1 MKIHH
6 ICIQT
11 DNYNESL
18 KFYKNI
24 LGFSVFKETKNFHKR
39 AYNSWLELNSFM
51 IELQT
56 KKEDQKLIDYSKNS
70 KGINHICFLVDDIEK
85 EYIRIKELGYNKFKR
100 KNNSDIYIVENEKLL
115 KIIAPEGT
123 IIEIR
128 DTQLLN

>member
-11 DNYNESL
+11 DNYDNSL

-24 LGFSVFKETKNFHKR
+24 LGFTIFKETKNFHQR
-39 AYNSWLELNSFM
+39 AYNTWLELDSLM

-56 KKEDQKLIDYSKNS
+56 KKEDQKLIDFSKNS
-70 KGINHICFLVDDIEK
+70 KGINHICFLVDDVEK
-85 EYIRIKELGYNKFKR
+85 EYIRIKKLGYNKFKR
-100 KNNSDIYIVENEKLL
+100 KNDSDIYIVENEKLL

-128 DTQLLN
+128 DTQLIK

>member
-11 DNYNESL
+11 DNYNESI
-18 KFYKNI
+18 KFYKDI
-24 LGFSVFKETKNFHKR
+24 LRFSIFKETKNFHKR
-39 AYNSWLELNSFM
+39 AYNTWLELDSFM

-56 KKEDQKLIDYSKNS
+56 NKENQKLTDFNKNT
-70 KGINHICFLVDDIEK
+70 KGINHICFIVDDVEK
-85 EYIRIKELGYNKFKR
+85 EYLRIKELGYNNFKK

-128 DTQLLN
+128 DTQLN

>member
-11 DNYNESL
+11 NDYNESL

-24 LGFSVFKETKNFHKR
+24 LGFSIFKETKNFHKR
-39 AYNSWLELNSFM
+39 AYNTWLELDSFM

-56 KKEDQKLIDYSKNS
+56 KKEDQKLIDFSKNS
-70 KGINHICFLVDDIEK
+70 KGINHICFLVDDVEK
-85 EYIRIKELGYNKFKR
+85 EYIRIKKLGYNKFKR
-100 KNNSDIYIVENEKLL
+100 KNDSDIYIVENEKLL

-123 IIEIR
+123 VIEIR
-128 DTQLLN
+128 DTQLIK